1 LSLFNELKQ
10 RNVFRVAIGYIVAC
24 WLMLQV
30 ADLVLENIGAPDWV
44 MQALMLVLALGF
56 PVMVIF
62 SWAFEVTPEGIRRES
77 EIAHDQSTRQITG
90 RKVDRAIIS
99 VLVVTLGYFAF
110 DKFFLSSHRPAASG
124 MAATQTAPQPA
135 AADELSPERESSVT
149 GTRIA
154 ALDDRPAIAVLP
166 FDNLSSDPEQAY
178 FADGIAEDLIT
189 RLSSWRAFPV
199 IARNSS
205 FRYRG
210 GNEDVQQVSQQL
222 GARYI
227 VEGSVRRSGDRI
239 RVSAQLI
246 DATSGEHVWADTY
259 DAEVTDVFASQ
270 DEISTM
276 IAASLVGDLNR
287 AEAQHAQQ
295 RGTENLEAWSLYQ
308 LGLQHAG
315 SFTRDDFGEAR
326 RLFTLAAERDPRFA
340 TAMAQLAFA
349 TLWEVVLGWNDNPVE
364 TIASTLELTRRAEYL
379 DPRDPVAQA
388 ALGWAYL
395 MAGDLN
401 NGLDAA
407 MRAVQLNPS
416 MPEAWGWL
424 SWAQLLAGNMEA
436 CIEAAERTQR
446 LDPLG
451 VVASV
456 VFDNLSQ
463 AYWQEGRY
471 EEGLLAAQRLL
482 AELPD
487 YFLGHVY
494 LAMNAVELGLL
505 DEARAAIDAGRLAQ
519 PDLSLELVQ
528 GGYGVERP
536 AIDARRNAVLRQAG
550 LE

>member
-1 LSLFNELKQ
+1 M
-10 RNVFRVAIGYIVAC
+10 
-24 WLMLQV
+24 LM
-30 ADLVLENIGAPDWV
+30 
-44 MQALMLVLALGF
+44 LALGF
-56 PVMVIF
+56 PVAVLF

-77 EIAHDQSTRQITG
+77 EIGHDQSARHITG
-90 RKVDRAIIS
+90 RKLDRAIMG
-99 VLVVTLGYFAF
+99 VLVVALSYFAF
-110 DKFFLSSHRPAASG
+110 DTFFLSSHRPAAG
-124 MAATQTAPQPA
+124 GVTATPSAIRTAETE
-135 AADELSPERESSVT
+135 DVSPDGEVT
-149 GTRIA
+149 ATDIRIA

-178 FADGIAEDLIT
+178 FADGLAEDLIT

-210 GNEDVQQVSQQL
+210 GIEDLQLTSEQL
-222 GARYI
+222 GARYL

-246 DATSGEHVWADTY
+246 DASSGEHVWADTY
-259 DAEVTDVFASQ
+259 DADVTDVFASQ
-270 DEISTM
+270 DDISTM

-287 AEAQHAQQ
+287 AEAQRAQQ

-308 LGLQHAG
+308 LGLRHAG
-315 SFTRDDFGEAR
+315 SFTREDFHEAR
-326 RLFTLAAERDPRFA
+326 RLFMLAAERDPRFA
-340 TAMAQLAFA
+340 TASAQLAFA

-364 TIASTLELTRRAEYL
+364 TIDSMLDLARRAEAL

-395 MAGDLN
+395 MAGDLV

-407 MRAVQLNPS
+407 QRAVQLNPS

-436 CIEAAERTQR
+436 CIDAAKHTQR

-451 VVASV
+451 VVSSI

-471 EEGLLAAQRLL
+471 EEGLQAAQRLL

-487 YFLGHVY
+487 YFLAYVY
-494 LAMNAVELGLL
+494 VAMNAVELGRL
-505 DEARAAIDAGRLAQ
+505 DEARAAIAAGRRAQ
-519 PDLSLELVQ
+519 PDLSLQLVQ
-528 GGYGVERP
+528 GSYGVQRP

-550 LE
+550 LD